1 MRKEDL
7 PAAHHLFRVAF
18 GTFLG
23 VPDPSSFGGDKDLVA
38 TRWHGQ
44 TGDAVVAE
52 IDGQL
57 AGSNMIT
64 NWGSFGFFGP
74 LTTRPDLWNR
84 GIAKA
89 LLAATMD
96 VFDQWQ
102 IKDAGLFTFPH
113 SVKHIGLYQKF
124 GFWPRYLTALMSK
137 EPVATDI
144 AWIGYSQL
152 TDHQRSDALKACR
165 TLADS
170 IHAGLDLS
178 AEIRSIFNQKLG
190 ETVLVWDGDQLD
202 AFGVCHTGP
211 GTEGGSGCC
220 YAKFGVARNGQ
231 AFDRILSAIESFAV
245 SRGATRVEAGVNI
258 SRIHAY
264 RHMLA
269 GGYRTQVQGV
279 AMQKPNAP
287 AFNREDAWILD
298 DWR

>member
-220 YAKFGVARNGQ
+220 YVKFAVARNGK
-231 AFDRILSAIESFAV
+231 AFDRLLSAIESFAV

-287 AFNREDAWILD
+287 AFNREDAWVLD